1 MASLG
6 YRVETL
12 ESARAMRAAAANV
25 RRETEQLL
33 LGSRLRRG
41 AASGDST
48 PASII
53 LAITGAA
60 LCDPCISR
68 KTGIAE
74 KDIAAALA
82 RMAGTIAIKPDF
94 GRCDRCMRPDLLS
107 RLG

>member
-6 YRVETL
+6 YRVDTL
-12 ESARAMRAAAANV
+12 DAAPAMRVAAANV
-25 RRETEQLL
+25 RCETEQLL
-33 LGSRLRRG
+33 HGSRLRRG
-41 AASGDST
+41 AASSDST

-53 LAITGAA
+53 LVITGAS

-82 RMAGTIAIKPDF
+82 RMTGTIEIKADF

-107 RLG
+107 RLS